1 DTIVFGSTVD
11 SDGATARALTIT
23 TGSNTPTVRFD
34 DVVGGTNP
42 LGAIAI
48 TGALDLNAIIQKTT
62 GSAAGATSLTVS
74 GVSDLGANVNTSGIQ
89 TYTGAVTL
97 SGGDRTLTG
106 STITNSSTIAGGTNS
121 LAITGASVINGA
133 ISGVNIFSVSGT
145 TSLGADV
152 TTTADVV
159 TFSSTVNSTASQA
172 NNLTFGSGSGNATFA
187 GAVGTGTNGAL
198 GTITNIAGQTVTFSD
213 AVTATTIANY
223 GTLLFNATSAKTI
236 SAAITDNDT
245 TIIQVINSLTTDVA
259 PGIITFS
266 GTVATD
272 TLTIGSGS
280 SGGSATFTGSGG
292 VTAATTTITGGS
304 TGTSKNSTATFNYA
318 LSGTSVTLDDV
329 TSGGT
334 ATIVFAGA
342 NSVTIAPTIAGAS
355 AGEGTISITGTN
367 KTFTG
372 EIGGT
377 NGAANVGAIN
387 IAASQ
392 TGTFKNNVAATT
404 TTTSGTMVI
413 DSAATPAAITV
424 RGAINGSAANT
435 GNLTVQNSGG
445 TTFTGIIG

>member
-1 DTIVFGSTVD
+1 S
-11 SDGATARALTIT
+11 GATASGNITLAGATTIKNSGSGTLTLSGTIDGGQALTIT
-23 TGSNTPTVRFD
+23 NTGTVALNGN
-34 DVVGGTNP
+34 VGAGT
-42 LGAIAI
+42 
-48 TGALDLNAIIQKTT
+48 AL
-62 GSAAGATSLTVS
+62 TSISVS
-74 GVSDLGANVNTSGIQ
+74 GASSIGANITTSSTQ
-89 TYTGAVTL
+89 NYTGAVTL
-97 SGGDRTLTG
+97 TTSPTLT
-106 STITNSSTIAGGTNS
+106 
-121 LAITGASVINGA
+121 
-133 ISGVNIFSVSGT
+133 T
-145 TSLGADV
+145 TSSAI
-152 TTTADVV
+152 
-159 TFSSTVNSTASQA
+159 TFSSTVNSSGSARD
-172 NNLTFGSGSGNATFA
+172 LTFGAGSGNATFT
-187 GAVGTGTNGAL
+187 GAVGTTLAL

-435 GNLTVQNSGG
+435 GNLTVQN
-445 TTFTGIIG
+445 